1 MRFMN
6 VTAPQLLM
14 LALVISII
22 SGVTSAAASL
32 YMDYRV
38 LPIVYKDTA
47 NTCIKVENIDNG
59 HAFNC
64 NDVDVTLRRYR
75 LPEQAG
81 ETNLEEIPTPD
92 VHKVQP

>member
-1 MRFMN
+1 MKFMN

-22 SGVTSAAASL
+22 SGVTSAAASF

-38 LPIVYKDTA
+38 LPIVYKDA
-47 NTCIKVENIDNG
+47 NGVCTKVENLENG
-59 HAFNC
+59 QAFNC

-75 LPEQAG
+75 SPNEKV
-81 ETNLEEIPTPD
+81 PTTD
-92 VHKVQP
+92 VHKVPS